1 MPISEADVNS
11 TQQQKESEG
20 TLSGVP
26 VTNPLFCHL
35 QEAVQ
40 TLNSLQTNA
49 ADLQRIRQDR
59 ASLISRNISAIER
72 YLKKVEVSLDDLD
85 KLSVIHVAGEYNT
98 CQKV

>member
-1 MPISEADVNS
+1 MWNL
-11 TQQQKESEG
+11 TH
-20 TLSGVP
+20 SGVP
-26 VTNPLFCHL
+26 ATITLYYHR

-59 ASLISRNISAIER
+59 TSLISRNISAVER

-85 KLSVIHVAGEYNT
+85 KLKVIHVAGEYST
-98 CQKV
+98 VLYMLKGLT